1 MFWGTQFSCSLQGG
15 RGRWHLKVPS
25 NANHSMIQWRPRRIC
40 SSLSS
45 QGAHPTTLHHAT
57 SVTPILTPNG
67 LVAAAGKGNSYPLWE
82 NKHTA
87 HKANSTMGHPSWSY
101 LFMSCNF
108 LTKSLWPVAYRETE
122 LAIIREEGEAKVLH
136 SILAPLCFEVS
147 FMRNGNICCRELH
160 VDPTI
165 TFTWAIDL

>member
-1 MFWGTQFSCSLQGG
+1 MTFKGAFQRKPFNDSMKAKEDLQLSVITGGTPHHTTPCHLCHSNTHPKWPRGSCREGQ
-15 RGRWHLKVPS
+15 
-25 NANHSMIQWRPRRIC
+25 Q
-40 SSLSS
+40 
-45 QGAHPTTLHHAT
+45 
-57 SVTPILTPNG
+57 
-67 LVAAAGKGNSYPLWE
+67 SYPLWE

-108 LTKSLWPVAYRETE
+108 LTKSLWPAAYRETE
-122 LAIIREEGEAKVLH
+122 LAIIREEGEAKVLR